1 MQSTQTWL
9 IARDDTFLG
18 ICEALGEDFGINPL
32 WLRIGFSV
40 SLLWNPIAVV
50 AVYLAA
56 GVIVMLSR
64 LIAPNPR
71 RAVTVE
77 QAASGEPQG
86 VLELEPATG
95 NDNAN
100 SEELAAAA

>member
-18 ICEALGEDFGINPL
+18 ICEGLGEDFGINPL
-32 WLRIGFSV
+32 WLRLGFAV

-50 AVYLAA
+50 AAYLGA
-56 GVIVMLSR
+56 GVVVLLSR

-77 QAASGEPQG
+77 PAASGEPQG
-86 VLELEPATG
+86 VLPLETVTD
-95 NDNAN
+95 NDN
-100 SEELAAAA
+100 SDELAVAA

>member
-32 WLRIGFSV
+32 WLRIGLSA
-40 SLLWNPIAVV
+40 SLLVNPVAVV
-50 AVYLAA
+50 ATYLGA
-56 GVIVMLSR
+56 GVIVLLSR

-71 RAVTVE
+71 RAETVE
-77 QAASGEPQG
+77 QPASGEPQG
-86 VLELEPATG
+86 VLALETATD
-95 NDNAN
+95 NDNI
-100 SEELAAAA
+100 SELAVAA